1 MTEYS
6 RLDARLLPA
15 FENAIPESL
24 RRRLAKEKNMA
35 AVGAVWDGTPC
46 GVSVV
51 ELKYGGALLEL
62 AYLFVPEEYR
72 GRGVGSGM
80 VRFLCECAER
90 MDAPLRCLFTA
101 AGKSDPLYGFFADLP
116 DFYVSEETGAVCR
129 IPISGLTASGELMAA
144 EERCKNAVPFFSLPA
159 HDQKSFRRSLEARGI
174 YYLEHM
180 VGLDFEEELC
190 LCAAGAGGPEAAV
203 FFLRD
208 GDELAL
214 HYIWCA
220 SGRQALLF
228 SLLAKAARRLEERG
242 QDDWL
247 YVAAVEPKAEQA
259 LARLFPHYEVVRR
272 FYSAAYEMQ

>member
-129 IPISGLTASGELMAA
+129 IPISGLTTSGELMAA

-159 HDQKSFRRSLEARGI
+159 HDQKNFRRSLEARGI

-180 VGLDFEEELC
+180 DGLDFEEELC
-190 LCAAGAGGPEAAV
+190 LCAAGAGGPRRGRACASLHLVRFRPSGPAVFPFGEGRPQAGGARTGRLAVCGRGGTQGRTGAGAAV
-203 FFLRD
+203 SPLR
-208 GDELAL
+208 
-214 HYIWCA
+214 
-220 SGRQALLF
+220 SGPALL
-228 SLLAKAARRLEERG
+228 
-242 QDDWL
+242 
-247 YVAAVEPKAEQA
+247 
-259 LARLFPHYEVVRR
+259 
-272 FYSAAYEMQ
+272 